1 MGINNN
7 TQQGV
12 TSMQKNS
19 AADKAKMVFLLLYF
33 LILTVER
40 VISLVSVF
48 TGDIPSYSAFDWYT
62 IILTIISIIGA
73 YTFMLLKCRITV
85 KKQPGGKV
93 SASPTV
99 AEGKFGKLSVAAGI
113 LLLGGMVHTPGTIAP
128 IQFVSYGM
136 ILISM
141 GIHTAAM
148 VKAHGEGLYR
158 WLSFS
163 YIVAFSMAIPVV
175 YPTGIELAWLFIPLE
190 IIVSALLVQFFTIM
204 LRNFYN
210 GTGKYDFPI
219 LPFLVALIGDAG
231 IIALRWNEE
240 INFFVL
246 IFITVTALLYA
257 VGKAFTSKK

>member
-1 MGINNN
+1 M
-7 TQQGV
+7 QK
-12 TSMQKNS
+12 TSM
-19 AADKAKMVFLLLYF
+19 ADKAKMFFLLLYF

-48 TGDIPSYSAFDWYT
+48 TGDFSSYSGLDWYMT
-62 IILTIISIIGA
+62 ILTVLSIIGA
-73 YTFMLLKCRITV
+73 YAFIVLKCRITA
-85 KKQPGGKV
+85 KEYPNGKV

-99 AEGKFGKLSVAAGI
+99 ADGEFGKLSIAAGI

-128 IQFVSYGM
+128 VQFVSYGM

-141 GIHTAAM
+141 GIHTATM
-148 VKAHGEGLYR
+148 VKAHGKGLLR

-190 IIVSALLVQFFTIM
+190 IIVSAVMVVLFTIM
-204 LRNFYN
+204 LRNLYN
-210 GTGKYDFPI
+210 GTGIYSFPL
-219 LPFLVALIGDAG
+219 LPFLVALIGDIG
-231 IIALRWNEE
+231 VVALRWNEE

-246 IFITVTALLYA
+246 IFVTVTTLLYA
-257 VGKAFTSKK
+257 VGKAAATKKQ